1 MTGNIRRKY
10 LTLNLTTL
18 TKIIRRI
25 KNYLSYF
32 LVSHFERK
40 LQKDID
46 AAIVESLIMINVIN
60 ILMVLETNVHLIN
73 LFDIDNITE
82 ISRKPGMW

>member
-40 LQKDID
+40 LQKD